1 MDEMKLV
8 PVDLSHIDII
18 YEWANEE
25 ETRKNAFHTEKIE
38 YSTHQ
43 QWMKNK
49 LADPDSLFY
58 LCDMGD
64 THVGQIR
71 LDISGQQGLI
81 SYSID
86 KSQRGKG
93 YGKRMLLLLESELQQ
108 NTGCSDNV
116 KELIARVKYGNV
128 PSQKCF
134 EKLGY
139 KKIELSDYIE
149 YQKNIAKLVD

>member
-18 YEWANEE
+18 YEWANEK
-25 ETRKNAFHTEKIE
+25 ETRKNAFHTQKIE

-43 QWMKNK
+43 QWMRNK
-49 LADPDSLFY
+49 LADPEGLFY
-58 LCDMGD
+58 ICDIGD
-64 THVGQIR
+64 KHVGQIR

-86 KSQRGKG
+86 KTLRGKG
-93 YGKRMLLLLESELQQ
+93 YGKQMLYLLEYEIQ
-108 NTGCSDNV
+108 NNKNCSGKV
-116 KELIARVKYGNV
+116 KELIARVKYGNL

-139 KKIELSDYIE
+139 EKRELADYIE
-149 YQKNIAKLVD
+149 YQKKIAKLVD